1 MIILLIV
8 IALVGISIPVY
19 LLLFVKEESDKK
31 EPGKKEEPG
40 QLEPSKEPLKPTR
53 GFEMPIQ
60 EHSKVT
66 GLSGNEI
73 FCLRKLQ
80 YTPGQLCVGNSV
92 VSLGLG
98 GGLKSGLS
106 TLAGGEVVEITN
118 LIHKGRQ
125 NAYDRITQEVRQYGG
140 VGLTGVSFDLINHG
154 SNLEFLAIGSAI
166 RNQSNPGEAF
176 SFSTSADAQQL
187 YCQVD
192 SGFKPHS
199 FVFGNV
205 AYSIGVGGNIGGA
218 FRSLKRGEVGQF
230 TEIFDRTRHLALSR
244 LKDEAKKVG
253 ANSVIGIQTSITPFL
268 GAQEMLM
275 VGTASTH
282 PDLNQYLS
290 DPVTSDMTNEELW
303 NMVNI
308 GYLPINLVMGVS
320 VYSLGLASGISSFFQ
335 SLVGGQVQGLTEIL
349 YEAREKALGRL
360 QTAAQKCN
368 ADEVVGVKTRVYNLG
383 GGLVE
388 FMVIGTAVKK
398 FDGVKTLQEN
408 LPVQATIQDQET
420 FVDSTQDLNI
430 SLSQT
435 KAASAAKLEKGPIA
449 IFLIIL
455 GIIFEIIKAFVSHSK

>member
-8 IALVGISIPVY
+8 IALIGISVPIY
-19 LLLFVKEESDKK
+19 LVLFVKE
-31 EPGKKEEPG
+31 EPGKKEEAVKTEVSG
-40 QLEPSKEPLKPTR
+40 KVEPSKEPLKPIR
-53 GFEMPIQ
+53 EGEMPIQ

-73 FCLRKLQ
+73 FCLKKMK
-80 YTPGQLCVGNSV
+80 YNPGQLCIGNSV
-92 VSLGLG
+92 VSMGVAG
-98 GGLKSGLS
+98 GFKSSLS
-106 TLAGGEVVEITN
+106 TLAGGEVTEITN
-118 LIHKGRQ
+118 LIHHGRQ
-125 NAYDRITQEVRQYGG
+125 NAFERITQEVRQFGG
-140 VGLTGVSFDLINHG
+140 VGLTGISFDLINHG

-166 RNQSNPGEAF
+166 KSQSNPAETFA
-176 SFSTSADAQQL
+176 FSTSADAQQL

-218 FRSLKRGEVGQF
+218 FRSLKRGEVAQF

-244 LKDEAKKVG
+244 LKDDAKKAG
-253 ANSVIGIQTSITPFL
+253 ANAVIGIQTSITPFL

-275 VGTASTH
+275 VGTASSH
-282 PDLNQYLS
+282 PALNQYLN

-308 GYLPINLVMGVS
+308 GFLPISLVMGVS
-320 VYSLGLASGISSFFQ
+320 VYSLGFASGISSWFQ
-335 SLVGGQVQGLTEIL
+335 GLVGGQVQGLTEVL
-349 YEAREKALGRL
+349 YEAREKALERL
-360 QTAAQKCN
+360 QLAAQKCN

-398 FDGVKTLQEN
+398 FDGVTTLQEN
-408 LPVQATIQDQET
+408 LPVQATIQDRET
-420 FVDSTQDLNI
+420 FVDSTQDVDIN
-430 SLSQT
+430 LSQK
-435 KAASAAKLEKGPIA
+435 KAASATQTQGGPITIIVTVIIV
-449 IFLIIL
+449 IFYIVK
-455 GIIFEIIKAFVSHSK
+455 IFFSH